1 MQKQYTGLHEQSDDH
16 QENLLP
22 SERKFGLTVGGISL
36 AIGCFRWITL
46 HLETPVTFLC
56 VGVGAVLIAL
66 ALLAPSKLRL
76 ANLLWAKLGLL
87 LARIV
92 NPVVMFAIFLVV
104 FVPAALIMR
113 LRGRDVLNLR
123 GGGAAPSTWVNRVPP
138 GPDPQGAINQF

>member
-1 MQKQYTGLHEQSDDH
+1 MQ
-16 QENLLP
+16 
-22 SERKFGLTVGGISL
+22 V
-36 AIGCFRWITL
+36 TL

-56 VGVGAVLIAL
+56 VGVGAVLLVL

-92 NPVVMFAIFLVV
+92 NPVVKFAISLVS
-104 FVPAALIMR
+104 FIPAALVMR
-113 LRGRDVLNLR
+113 LAGRDVLNLR
-123 GGGAAPSTWVNRVPP
+123 GGRDAPSTWVNRVPP